1 MLFST
6 TSLLALAATALASPA
21 RRAETVCPAATTL
34 EYAQRVVYAYAQTAP
49 GATYAA
55 FESIPFGVGGKSGAC
70 TTVIIPD
77 GTGCQIPVGTTGNGV
92 VQFGT
97 ETRQAF
103 SQVTGQYETFPNGT
117 SLIRTNV
124 TLGVRNLVPVP
135 FTFTGEVYL
144 DFNSDCDIYA
154 VRAYAQVPTKVLE
167 QEFQL
172 AGIPIA
178 ACTDLPV

>member
-1 MLFST
+1 M
-6 TSLLALAATALASPA
+6 
-21 RRAETVCPAATTL
+21 
-34 EYAQRVVYAYAQTAP
+34 
-49 GATYAA
+49 
-55 FESIPFGVGGKSGAC
+55 
-70 TTVIIPD
+70 
-77 GTGCQIPVGTTGNGV
+77 
-92 VQFGT
+92 
-97 ETRQAF
+97 
-103 SQVTGQYETFPNGT
+103 
-117 SLIRTNV
+117 
-124 TLGVRNLVPVP
+124 RNLVPVP